1 MRSASPSP
9 TRRHDGKLIL
19 ALLATSLGLAYG
31 VWYAYSVILVA
42 LLDEF
47 GWSRSVLAGA
57 FSLFAVVQGLSNPIL
72 GHLCDRFHPALLM
85 ACGGVVLGAALLADS
100 WISQPWHLYLGFGFM
115 TALGG
120 ATCGWTP
127 AVVQVQR
134 RFQHRLGLALGI
146 VGSGIGVGMLV
157 VVPLVQYLI
166 DAYGWRFAFRA
177 LAILCSGMIVP
188 SALYLYFVVPAHV
201 RLRDRQPD
209 APIDPRASV
218 TVRQAT
224 RMAPFWLMVVA
235 YFCGSVCSQ
244 TLHVH
249 QVVFLVDHG
258 IAAITAASV
267 VGLVGASSVVGK
279 TGGGWLSDRIER
291 EVVFVAGI
299 AILVSSIYVL
309 HLAGKHGSVPLSYL
323 FAVMLGVGYS
333 ATATLVPAMVSD
345 RFRGP
350 NFGSI
355 LGVGLLGSAM
365 GSATGPWLAGHLFD
379 LTGSYSLPFLIAAV
393 SGVLSGAAA
402 WIARG
407 LRRRPAGLGTPT

>member
-115 TALGG
+115 TALAV

-134 RFQHRLGLALGI
+134 
-146 VGSGIGVGMLV
+146 
-157 VVPLVQYLI
+157 
-166 DAYGWRFAFRA
+166 AFRA